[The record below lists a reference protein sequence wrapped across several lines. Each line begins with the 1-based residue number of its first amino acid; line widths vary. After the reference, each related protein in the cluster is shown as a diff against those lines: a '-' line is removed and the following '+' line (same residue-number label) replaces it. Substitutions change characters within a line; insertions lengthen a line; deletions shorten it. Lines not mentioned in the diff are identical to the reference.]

1 MLFLVFYFV
10 LFVVLIFQGTH
21 VAGEVKTPLGTLP
34 EEVGQNPVS
43 SARWGILL
51 ITTGFF
57 GSAVGL
63 LGFRS
68 PALAAAR
75 PACFTLGVVVLAL
88 FGLWVI
94 FLGRKAEFMG
104 KPAVA
109 DDHGHGHH

>member
-1 MLFLVFYFV
+1 MLFLVFYFL

-51 ITTGFF
+51 ITTGFLGAILGLVGF
-57 GSAVGL
+57 G
-63 LGFRS
+63 S

-75 PACFTLGVVVLAL
+75 PAFLFIGLVVLAL

-94 FLGRKAEFMG
+94 FLGRKAEFIG
-104 KPAVA
+104 KPAQV
-109 DDHGHGHH
+109 DHHGHH